1 MKMVIKFAGALLED
15 AAAVKSLAEQVA
27 SLAKQGHEIL
37 VVHGGGPV
45 FTATLKRLGIESKFV
60 AGLRVTDRETRDVA
74 VMVFAGLLN
83 KQLAAAIS
91 AAGQPAVGI
100 SAADAACFRA
110 EPLVQND
117 VEGNLG
123 YVGYLTGVNREVL
136 DSLWREGLLP
146 VAPCLGLAPD
156 GELYNINADHMA
168 AAAAEYLGAD
178 LLIYLTDV
186 AGVLD
191 NGKTLSSVSS
201 KEVGRL
207 IESGVVSGGMVLK
220 LEAAKRALGGG
231 VNGVHIVGGSEPD
244 GLVRAAGAGRSTG
257 AAEAPGTRVLGESG
271 SVGISAAYSAA

>member
-37 VVHGGGPV
+37 VVHGGGRV

-60 AGLRVTDRETRDVA
+60 AGLRVTDRATRDAA

-136 DSLWREGLLP
+136 DSLWRERLLP
-146 VAPCLGLAPD
+146 VAACLGLAPD